1 MTASL
6 ARKSATVAEYSFPSE
21 TKVIIW
27 QNNHNY
33 LRYVSMVTFC
43 TVSPVTIIHAIR
55 YTWAHPHPLIGC
67 PMILPNFTD
76 EGPTHQKLSNVF
88 RVSSLVNDRATCK
101 KAYIPVTDILSLFFF
116 NVFFLT
122 ICSTGFNLWNA
133 YVKVSIQS
141 LSLFLPLNSSVPSMS
156 LIIDIQYTT
165 ASYQQKGQHW
175 FVWHQMGI
183 VPGR

>member
-101 KAYIPVTDILSLFFF
+101 KAYIPVTDILS
-116 NVFFLT
+116 FFLT
-122 ICSTGFNLWNA
+122 YSSWQFAQLALTSETLMSK
-133 YVKVSIQS
+133 YPSKVWAFS
-141 LSLFLPLNSSVPSMS
+141 FL
-156 LIIDIQYTT
+156 
-165 ASYQQKGQHW
+165 
-175 FVWHQMGI
+175 
-183 VPGR
+183 

>member
-55 YTWAHPHPLIGC
+55 YTWAHPHPLIGS
-67 PMILPNFTD
+67 PMILPNFT

-101 KAYIPVTDILSLFFF
+101 KAYIPVTDILSLFFLTYSSWQF
-116 NVFFLT
+116 AQLALTSETLMSKYPSKVWAFSFL
-122 ICSTGFNLWNA
+122 
-133 YVKVSIQS
+133 
-141 LSLFLPLNSSVPSMS
+141 
-156 LIIDIQYTT
+156 
-165 ASYQQKGQHW
+165 
-175 FVWHQMGI
+175 
-183 VPGR
+183 

>member
-88 RVSSLVNDRATCK
+88 RVSSLVNNRATCK
-101 KAYIPVTDILSLFFF
+101 KAYIPVTDILS
-116 NVFFLT
+116 FFLT
-122 ICSTGFNLWNA
+122 YSSWQFAQLALTSETLMSK
-133 YVKVSIQS
+133 YPSKVWAFS
-141 LSLFLPLNSSVPSMS
+141 FL
-156 LIIDIQYTT
+156 
-165 ASYQQKGQHW
+165 
-175 FVWHQMGI
+175 
-183 VPGR
+183 